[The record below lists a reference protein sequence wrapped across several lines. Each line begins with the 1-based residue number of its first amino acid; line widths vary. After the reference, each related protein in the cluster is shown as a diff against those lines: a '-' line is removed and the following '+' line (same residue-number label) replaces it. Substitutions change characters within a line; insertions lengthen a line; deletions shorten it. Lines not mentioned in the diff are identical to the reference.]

1 MPNNVSILIP
11 AYNGKKFIAETIDS
25 CLRQTHKEIE
35 VIVIDDG
42 STDGTRELLLSYA
55 DKVKLIFNEKNLGIV
70 KNINQGINKVDSEFF
85 VLLGHDDVLP
95 EKHIELMLSEFNDD
109 VVGVHCNSI
118 LINSLGERLGY
129 SRDDNIQKRKTEN
142 ILFELSLDNFISSCG
157 MLQRTSVFR
166 AVKGWDET
174 FLHYG
179 EWLYYVKALTYGEMI
194 YTTKTH
200 AYYRRHDSNITNTFK
215 DKDVIKKLDSYKNK
229 CRNLAHQNNKN
240 SSIEVFRYKLNIIKL
255 ALKRYVLNVVNK

>member
-142 ILFELSLDNFISSCG
+142 CLFELSVDNFISSCG
-157 MLQRTSVFR
+157 MVHRTSIFHEIG
-166 AVKGWDET
+166 GWDET
-174 FLHYG
+174 YLHYG
-179 EWLYYVKALTYGEMI
+179 EWLYYIKSLSYGKVI
-194 YTTKTH
+194 YTEKTH
-200 AYYRRHDSNITNTFK
+200 GYYRRHSTNITNTFK
-215 DKDVIKKLDSYKNK
+215 NKSVFKMLSLYKEHCKKLAHENNDNSLFELLKYKASY
-229 CRNLAHQNNKN
+229 
-240 SSIEVFRYKLNIIKL
+240 YKAFYKGLFFN
-255 ALKRYVLNVVNK
+255 R